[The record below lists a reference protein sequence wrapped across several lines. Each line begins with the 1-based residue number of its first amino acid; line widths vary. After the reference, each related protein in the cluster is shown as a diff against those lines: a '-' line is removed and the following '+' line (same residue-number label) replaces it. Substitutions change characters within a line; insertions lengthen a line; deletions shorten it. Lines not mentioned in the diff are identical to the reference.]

1 LSLRLP
7 LVAREFSRGSRSKVA
22 LLETCSRDC
31 PKKRHQP
38 AILDTVNIASH
49 PCVRGVGRSVE
60 TLKNVFVVFF
70 RAVWT
75 DIVSEVCLQVRAD
88 VSLKEPPLLV
98 VVSNLFAVHAD
109 RKNGS
114 LDE

>member
-1 LSLRLP
+1 
-7 LVAREFSRGSRSKVA
+7 
-22 LLETCSRDC
+22 
-31 PKKRHQP
+31 
-38 AILDTVNIASH
+38 
-49 PCVRGVGRSVE
+49 
-60 TLKNVFVVFF
+60 VFVVFF